1 MSDSIKVRIE
11 RSGDLA
17 TVRVLINHPML
28 AAQQAEA
35 TDGAHFITDLEIE
48 RAGAIVLRADWGPGI
63 ARNPLVV
70 FRCQAAAA
78 SSELR
83 IRWRDN
89 RGGRD
94 EFTVSL

>member
-1 MSDSIKVRIE
+1 MSDSIKVRVE
-11 RSGDLA
+11 RSGDVA

-35 TDGAHFITDLEIE
+35 TGGAHYITDLEIE
-48 RAGAIVLRADWGPGI
+48 RAGASVLRADWGPGI

-70 FRCQAAAA
+70 FRCQVATGAAA
-78 SSELR
+78 LR

-89 RGGRD
+89 RGGSD
-94 EFTVSL
+94 ELTVTL